1 MNLQMDLF
9 QPPRKIVGSLPP
21 SHLWTLD
28 RPLHRDGTPVDPD
41 SSEPSSLAECECPD
55 DCPRDHEN
63 E

>member
-9 QPPRKIVGSLPP
+9 QPLRKIVGSLPP
-21 SHLWTLD
+21 SHLWVLD
-28 RPLHRDGTPVDPD
+28 RPLDHDGTPVGPG
-41 SSEPSSLAECECPD
+41 SSQPSSWAECECPD